1 MSMDYNVKSSQMEE
15 AHERIKANYAEII
28 SRKMTVPPYE
38 GRMYFEIMYFDD
50 NEKDWHIGYG
60 SFVLE
65 YVQTWLDEEF
75 EPTYKRL
82 DEAITDLFS
91 RAEAAEARAEKAE
104 SNAKYWEGVAANW
117 KYTFSNESQARR
129 EVEARC
135 KRLDEARER
144 ANEAC
149 AKWEG
154 KFKMAEAHVRELET
168 TYRIEICDNGPEC
181 VELGKVRK
189 ALAEAEARAE
199 KAERERD
206 AAVEEI
212 PKICYYC
219 KRRKGWKVCE
229 DWNGSQE
236 AETCKKWEWRGQK
249 EE

>member
-1 MSMDYNVKSSQMEE
+1 MDIEKLIERMNNHLQSLAAYSDPEL
-15 AHERIKANYAEII
+15 AH
-28 SRKMTVPPYE
+28 T
-38 GRMYFEIMYFDD
+38 
-50 NEKDWHIGYG
+50 
-60 SFVLE
+60 LE
-65 YVQTWLDEEF
+65 DAAT
-75 EPTYKRL
+75 
-82 DEAITDLFS
+82 AITGLLA

-154 KFKMAEAHVRELET
+154 KFRMAEARVRELET
-168 TYRIEICDNGPEC
+168 THRIEMCDNGPEC

-189 ALAEAEARAE
+189 TLAEVEVRAE

-206 AAVEEI
+206 TAINLLREQEW
-212 PKICYYC
+212 CNGC
-219 KRRKGWKVCE
+219 EHFRGLKGCDIGALVTC
-229 DWNGSQE
+229 NSQNDMYKFG
-236 AETCKKWEWRGQK
+236 AK